1 MTYAVRDE
9 EGATSQNSFDIELTG
24 TNDNPPITGTPTT
37 LPGGSEDT
45 NYVVTKDQL
54 LAGYTDA
61 DDGETD
67 SLTVSALLGTDSSEL
82 CRYVYAQ

>member
-1 MTYAVRDE
+1 MT
-9 EGATSQNSFDIELTG
+9 TSS
-24 TNDNPPITGTPTT
+24 TGTPTI
-37 LPGGSEDT
+37 LCGSEDT

-67 SLTVSALLGTDSSEL
+67 SLTVSAL
-82 CRYVYAQ
+82 